1 MLTKALLTGGVLSV
15 LAGSIV
21 YFGTE
26 GADASEANARASMR
40 VEETELAGA
49 PAAKAGNIA
58 AEKSNAKNAEDKSSW
73 FDKSETKQAEDDMA
87 EVNQAGVENP
97 NVQEIMAENTSPS
110 EANFQG
116 PPPDTSKPK
125 TKWLDQYLKKTK
137 PEKRS
142 EETVEEKPSE
152 TDMSI
157 ATPYEIE
164 PNSDEGEGIVGPAAA
179 FDDALADEYSAE
191 TSATENTDLW
201 KSDPSDRPVM
211 RMEKRNALRGLRG
224 EENETLGASED
235 SRFETFG
242 LDDPE
247 IDAFDLYAWDE
258 EGDVDIDA
266 LLEELNGSSEERVE
280 VRIIKKIDGKSSHH
294 AMANHGEAEIDYDM
308 ILDEAKKLLVTDM
321 RNQAFLE
328 IIDHAIDQ
336 GDVMRAA
343 DIVEDLSTPELR
355 DTARARIGVGL
366 ARSGDQRAA
375 FAVLDELEIDELSAP
390 IRLEIITALMA
401 TKQERN
407 NFGPQ
412 R

>member
-26 GADASEANARASMR
+26 GADASEADARASMR

-49 PAAKAGNIA
+49 PAAKAGDIA
-58 AEKSNAKNAEDKSSW
+58 AVKSDAKSAEAKSSLS
-73 FDKSETKQAEDDMA
+73 DKSETKQAEDDIA
-87 EVNQAGVENP
+87 EVIQAGVENP
-97 NVQEIMAENTSPS
+97 NVQEPMAENTGPS

-142 EETVEEKPSE
+142 EDTVEDKPSE

-191 TSATENTDLW
+191 TSATENADLW
-201 KSDPSDRPVM
+201 NTDRSDRPVM

-224 EENETLGASED
+224 EEKETLSALDD
-235 SRFETFG
+235 SRFETFD

-247 IDAFDLYAWDE
+247 IDAFDLYDWDE

>member
-26 GADASEANARASMR
+26 GADASEADARASMR

-49 PAAKAGNIA
+49 PAAKAGDIA
-58 AEKSNAKNAEDKSSW
+58 AVKSDAKSAEAKSSLS
-73 FDKSETKQAEDDMA
+73 DKSETKQAEDDIA
-87 EVNQAGVENP
+87 EVIQAGVENP
-97 NVQEIMAENTSPS
+97 NVQEPMAENTSPS

-142 EETVEEKPSE
+142 EDTVEEKPSE

-191 TSATENTDLW
+191 TSATENADLW
-201 KSDPSDRPVM
+201 NTDRSDRPVM

-224 EENETLGASED
+224 EEKETLSALDD
-235 SRFETFG
+235 SRFETFD

-247 IDAFDLYAWDE
+247 IDAFDLYDWDE

>member
-26 GADASEANARASMR
+26 GADASEADARASMR

-49 PAAKAGNIA
+49 PAAKAGDIA
-58 AEKSNAKNAEDKSSW
+58 AVKSDAKSAEAKSSLS
-73 FDKSETKQAEDDMA
+73 DKSETKQAEDDIA
-87 EVNQAGVENP
+87 EVIQAGVENP
-97 NVQEIMAENTSPS
+97 NVQEPMAENTSPS

-142 EETVEEKPSE
+142 EDTVEEKPSE

-191 TSATENTDLW
+191 TSATENADLW
-201 KSDPSDRPVM
+201 NTDRSDRPVM

-224 EENETLGASED
+224 EEKETLSALDD
-235 SRFETFG
+235 SRFETFD

-247 IDAFDLYAWDE
+247 IDAFDLYDWDE

-266 LLEELNGSSEERVE
+266 LLEELNRSSEERVE
-280 VRIIKKIDGKSSHH
+280 VRIIRKIDGKSSHH

>member
-49 PAAKAGNIA
+49 PAAKAGDIA
-58 AEKSNAKNAEDKSSW
+58 AVKSDAKSAEAKSSW
-73 FDKSETKQAEDDMA
+73 SDKSETKQAEDDMA
-87 EVNQAGVENP
+87 EVIQAGVENP
-97 NVQEIMAENTSPS
+97 IVQEPKAENTSPS

-142 EETVEEKPSE
+142 EETVEDKPSE

-191 TSATENTDLW
+191 TSATENADLW
-201 KSDPSDRPVM
+201 NTDRSDRPVM

-224 EENETLGASED
+224 EEKETLSALED
-235 SRFETFG
+235 SRLETFD

-247 IDAFDLYAWDE
+247 IDAFDFYDWDE

-294 AMANHGEAEIDYDM
+294 AMANHGEAEIDYNM

>member
-26 GADASEANARASMR
+26 GADASEADARASMR

-49 PAAKAGNIA
+49 PAAKAGDIA
-58 AEKSNAKNAEDKSSW
+58 AVKSDAKSAEAKSSLS
-73 FDKSETKQAEDDMA
+73 DKSETKQAEDDIA
-87 EVNQAGVENP
+87 EVIQAGVENP
-97 NVQEIMAENTSPS
+97 NVQEPMAENTSPS

-142 EETVEEKPSE
+142 EDTVEEKPSE

-191 TSATENTDLW
+191 TSATENADLW
-201 KSDPSDRPVM
+201 NTDRSDRPVM

-224 EENETLGASED
+224 EEKETLSALDD
-235 SRFETFG
+235 SRFETFD

-247 IDAFDLYAWDE
+247 IDAFDLYDWDE

-266 LLEELNGSSEERVE
+266 LLEELNRSSEERVE

>member
-26 GADASEANARASMR
+26 GADASEADARASMR

-49 PAAKAGNIA
+49 PAAKAGDIA
-58 AEKSNAKNAEDKSSW
+58 AVKSDAKSAEAKSSW
-73 FDKSETKQAEDDMA
+73 SDKSETKQAEDDMA
-87 EVNQAGVENP
+87 EVIQAGVENP
-97 NVQEIMAENTSPS
+97 NVEEPMAENTSPS

-142 EETVEEKPSE
+142 EDTVEEKPSE

-191 TSATENTDLW
+191 TSATENADLW
-201 KSDPSDRPVM
+201 NTDRSDRPVM

-224 EENETLGASED
+224 EEKETLSALED
-235 SRFETFG
+235 SRLETFD

-247 IDAFDLYAWDE
+247 IDAFDLYDWDE

-280 VRIIKKIDGKSSHH
+280 VRIIRKIDGKSSHH
-294 AMANHGEAEIDYDM
+294 AMANHREAEIDYDM